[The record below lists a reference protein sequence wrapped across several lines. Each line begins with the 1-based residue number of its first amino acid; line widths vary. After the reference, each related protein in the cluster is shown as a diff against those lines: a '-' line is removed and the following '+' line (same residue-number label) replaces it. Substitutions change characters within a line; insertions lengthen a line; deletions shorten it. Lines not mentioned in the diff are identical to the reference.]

1 MGKLSFLAAS
11 TTAIA
16 LANAFCVDFNSADHC
31 TGAVVGKFL
40 GTTGSACQTSFTQSN
55 SSQSIPASAGKSFNV
70 VIQPQDND
78 KRTGVAFFGREN
90 CEVLIGFG
98 NVPVCTGVGAWSSF
112 KVITIDEADD
122 QLTNLDPAPILSI
135 SPNTTATASAGDQLP
150 VPSEQSAAASGSGA
164 ASGTGSSNTTSTVVD
179 TGVATGTGAV
189 VPTSLAR
196 YAATT
201 STAST
206 ISEPVSSGISTATP
220 LKKRGA
226 NSPELSKRIAH
237 GSVQEHHGQL
247 FRYHQVAARAW
258 RGVPLDQWNEK
269 IHKRVPRDHITSHAG
284 RLHAREIG
292 PVGGTGSDPHRRGIT
307 PRSLN
312 ELEKRAIPPSKCN
325 LVRTCMIDSGDNDG
339 FGISNAGNALLS
351 AIKALNP
358 AGDSWQFIEHPLVV
372 EVTDNSGQVQGYI
385 YAQTRQHSNV
395 ATCSDAGSE
404 MDALTSAIEMGVSG
418 STVSDMRIDLK
429 LLTGN
434 GVTNTLFV
442 TTRKIGNADM
452 RIHPICE
459 AIQLFD

>member
-1 MGKLSFLAAS
+1 MGKLSLLLAS
-11 TTAIA
+11 TTAVA

-70 VIQPQDND
+70 VIQPQDSD
-78 KRTGVAFFGREN
+78 KRTGVAFYGRPD

-135 SPNTTATASAGDQLP
+135 SPNATASAAAGDHLP
-150 VPSEQSAAASGSGA
+150 VPSGQSAATSGSG
-164 ASGTGSSNTTSTVVD
+164 TGNTTL
-179 TGVATGTGAV
+179 TGVESGQTGVPTGTGTV
-189 VPTSLAR
+189 VPTPLGSKGTT
-196 YAATT
+196 ATT
-201 STAST
+201 STTSEAAST
-206 ISEPVSSGISTATP
+206 GTSTATP
-220 LKKRGA
+220 VRKRNA
-226 NSPELSKRIAH
+226 DSQDLSKRIAH
-237 GSVQEHHGQL
+237 GSVQEHHGRL
-247 FRYHQVAARAW
+247 FKYHQVAARAW
-258 RGVPLDQWNEK
+258 RGVPLDQWNDK
-269 IHKRVPRDHITSHAG
+269 IHKRVTRDHINSPAG

-292 PVGGTGSDPHRRGIT
+292 PVGGFGPEPQRRGIT
-307 PRSLN
+307 PRSLS

-351 AIKALNP
+351 AIKTLNP

-372 EVTDNSGQVQGYI
+372 EVTDSSGQAQGYI
-385 YAQTRQHSNV
+385 YAQTRQEHSDV
-395 ATCSDAGSE
+395 ATCSDSGSE
-404 MDALTSAIEMGVSG
+404 MDSLTSALELGVSG

-429 LLTGN
+429 LLTGA

-442 TTRKIGNADM
+442 STRKLGNADM

>member
-1 MGKLSFLAAS
+1 MGKLVFLAAT
-11 TTAIA
+11 TTALA

-31 TGAVVGKFL
+31 TGAVIGKFL

-55 SSQSIPASAGKSFNV
+55 SSQSIPASAGTSFNV
-70 VIQPQDND
+70 VIQPQDSD
-78 KRTGVAFFGREN
+78 KRTGVAFYGREN

-135 SPNTTATASAGDQLP
+135 SPNATATASAGDHLP
-150 VPSEQSAAASGSGA
+150 VPSGQSAAASNSGA
-164 ASGTGSSNTTSTVVD
+164 ASGTGSSSTTTTVID
-179 TGVATGTGAV
+179 TGIATGTGAA
-189 VPTSLAR
+189 VPTRLGPIG
-196 YAATT
+196 TT

-206 ISEPVSSGISTATP
+206 TSEPISTGTSTATP
-220 LKKRGA
+220 LRKRGA
-226 NSPELSKRIAH
+226 DSPELSKRIAH

-247 FRYHQVAARAW
+247 FKYHQVATRAW

-269 IHKRVPRDHITSHAG
+269 IHKRVTRDHITTYAG

-292 PVGGTGSDPHRRGIT
+292 PVGGTGPDPHRRGIT
-307 PRSLN
+307 PRSLS
-312 ELEKRAIPPSKCN
+312 ELERRAIPPSKCN

-372 EVTDNSGQVQGYI
+372 EVTDGSSQVQGYI
-385 YAQTRQHSNV
+385 YAQTRQEHSNV
-395 ATCSDAGSE
+395 ATCSDTGSE

-442 TTRKIGNADM
+442 STRKIGNADM